1 MPSNAEYMLTE
12 IWEACKHTAPG
23 SPTLGLCLPSERPT
37 SGLASEGKSLEGT
50 QSEQSRAP
58 RHGSHISPP
67 SQHREGDFIH
77 RPRNKARR
85 VRGTSDLFPD
95 SQLSLETSHLIT
107 GVYISI
113 LPFSL
118 CS

>member
-58 RHGSHISPP
+58 AMAHIFLPLP
-67 SQHREGDFIH
+67 STE
-77 RPRNKARR
+77 K
-85 VRGTSDLFPD
+85 GTSFTDPGIRPGEFEGPLTC
-95 SQLSLETSHLIT
+95 SQTPS
-107 GVYISI
+107 
-113 LPFSL
+113 
-118 CS
+118 